1 MHIVTARF
9 AGGIAVNLP
18 CSYFITPAKGPHE
31 IYVGLCCF
39 INMPLKDLKESLKV
53 LKSVW
58 INVSF
63 WCIFVSVVLWPH
75 AFLQHAPFGVVST
88 SISSLCMSGM
98 MGSSCS
104 PFVQVDFNGTSQRSQ
119 TQRCLVKTWPVN
131 WKFKQLKVQV
141 VVSNDLFNVL
151 SIFYRLKPGE
161 MIQFDYSIFFIGF
174 DMGRVSWQSQKNGEK
189 SRSFWQRLNPEEP
202 MARQSPFGQTR

>member
-1 MHIVTARF
+1 
-9 AGGIAVNLP
+9 
-18 CSYFITPAKGPHE
+18 
-31 IYVGLCCF
+31 
-39 INMPLKDLKESLKV
+39 MPLKDLKESLKL

-75 AFLQHAPFGVVST
+75 AILQHAPFEVVST

-119 TQRCLVKTWPVN
+119 TQRCLVKNMTSKLEV
-131 WKFKQLKVQV
+131 FKQLKVQV
-141 VVSNDLFNVL
+141 VVSNDRFKYF
-151 SIFYRLKPGE
+151 STGIPGE
-161 MIQFDYSIFFIGF
+161 MIQFDYFFDWI
-174 DMGRVSWQSQKNGEK
+174 RYWQE
-189 SRSFWQRLNPEEP
+189 L
-202 MARQSPFGQTR
+202 MARFFDPLVKQDSNGHFQ

>member
-1 MHIVTARF
+1 MGGRVVEKFTFPTFSEWTLNPTIIQNTRLDIKHRTRLSLPNVLGTVSLSLWRKGDKNMFCPCAPNVWYVDYMQIVTARS

-18 CSYFITPAKGPHE
+18 CSYFITAAKGPHE

-39 INMPLKDLKESLKV
+39 INMPLKDLKESLKL

-58 INVSF
+58 INVAF

-75 AFLQHAPFGVVST
+75 VFLQHALFEVVST

-131 WKFKQLKVQV
+131 WKFS
-141 VVSNDLFNVL
+141 SNWN
-151 SIFYRLKPGE
+151 
-161 MIQFDYSIFFIGF
+161 
-174 DMGRVSWQSQKNGEK
+174 
-189 SRSFWQRLNPEEP
+189 SR
-202 MARQSPFGQTR
+202 